1 MELRVFA
8 EPQEGASYEQQLA
21 TARAAE
27 RLGFGAFFRSDHFLR
42 IKPGNP
48 PTGADRFVGDV
59 GGPGP

>member
-48 PTGADRFVGDV
+48 L
-59 GGPGP
+59 PGRPIRG